1 MFEMLEWGAEMQKAI
16 RQAQLDQM
24 EAAGDAIEALQQQAA
39 ERAKAQRGL
48 WRSWMQFWGGKP

>member
-39 ERAKAQRGL
+39 DRAEAQRGL